1 MITII
6 TGSINSGK
14 TTKLLELYE
23 RTHEG
28 DGLILSKVFKNGQN
42 IGQMIRKLSTG
53 DQIPFSIRKQYISDE
68 WDEIYSYKD
77 YSFSKR
83 GLEYASLIINEIS
96 EKHITPVFLDEIGPL
111 ELEEKGFSS
120 LLTGLLGREAP
131 LYLTIRESLLT
142 QVINHFHMEAY
153 EILNLR

>member
-28 DGLILSKVFKNGQN
+28 DGLILPKVFQNGQN

-53 DQIPFSIRKQYISDE
+53 DQIPFSIRKQYLSDD
-68 WDEIYSYKD
+68 WDEIYNYKD

-96 EKHITPVFLDEIGPL
+96 EKHISPVFLDEIGPL
-111 ELEEKGFSS
+111 ELEEKGFST
-120 LLTGLLGREAP
+120 LLTGLLGRELT
-131 LYLTIRESLLT
+131 LYLTVRESYLS
-142 QVINHFHMEAY
+142 QVINHFHIEAN

>member
-1 MITII
+1 
-6 TGSINSGK
+6 
-14 TTKLLELYE
+14 
-23 RTHEG
+23 
-28 DGLILSKVFKNGQN
+28 
-42 IGQMIRKLSTG
+42 MIRKLSTG
-53 DQIPFSIRKQYISDE
+53 DQIPFSIRKQYLSDD
-68 WDEIYSYKD
+68 WDEIYNYKD

-96 EKHITPVFLDEIGPL
+96 EKHISPVFLDEIGPL
-111 ELEEKGFSS
+111 ELEKKGFNS
-120 LLTGLLGREAP
+120 LLTSLLERETP